1 MLTPFIFRQLQLV
14 GGFRVRET
22 VETSVIFEV
31 CFYTL
36 QTQAEIQHS
45 WRCCISCSR
54 GCERLG
60 SLRIP
65 GNPCQRESSDFR
77 S

>member
-1 MLTPFIFRQLQLV
+1 MLIFRQLQLV

-31 CFYTL
+31 CFTHYK
-36 QTQAEIQHS
+36 TQAEIQHS
-45 WRCCISCSR
+45 WRCCFPCSRVR